1 MGFGGFE
8 EITDFVQNLI
18 TAYTGGTLALLS
30 SCLGVLLP
38 ETLEGFLLRFT
49 FPHDGNVMFGFDVVV
64 ELVLVLGKVP
74 NVFDC
79 ETLQGDTVFTGEGHL
94 ITGKR
99 LLLYE
104 AVLAIRYH
112 HSVVSRSA
120 LA

>member
-8 EITDFVQNLI
+8 EITDFVENLI

-30 SCLGVLLP
+30 SRSRVLFP

-49 FPHDGNVMFGFDVVV
+49 FPHDGNVMLGFDVVV
-64 ELVLVLGKVP
+64 ELIFVLGKVP

-79 ETLQGDTVFTGEGHL
+79 EAFQGDTVFTGEGHF

-99 LLLYE
+99 L
-104 AVLAIRYH
+104 
-112 HSVVSRSA
+112 
-120 LA
+120 

>member
-8 EITDFVQNLI
+8 EITDFVENLI

-30 SCLGVLLP
+30 SRSRVLFP

-49 FPHDGNVMFGFDVVV
+49 FPHDGNVMLGFDVVV
-64 ELVLVLGKVP
+64 ELIFVLGKVP

-79 ETLQGDTVFTGEGHL
+79 ETLQGDAVFTREGHL

-99 LLLYE
+99 L
-104 AVLAIRYH
+104 
-112 HSVVSRSA
+112 
-120 LA
+120 

>member
-1 MGFGGFE
+1 VGVGRLE
-8 EITDFVQNLI
+8 EVADFIENLI

-30 SCLGVLLP
+30 SRSRVLFP
-38 ETLEGFLLRFT
+38 ETLEGLLLRFA
-49 FPHDGNVMFGFDVVV
+49 FPHDGNVMLGFDVVV
-64 ELVLVLGKVP
+64 ELIFVLGKVP

-79 ETLQGDTVFTGEGHL
+79 ETLQGDAVFTREGHF

-112 HSVVSRSA
+112 HSVAS
-120 LA
+120 